1 MKKIKLY
8 LLGNKDKENCIN
20 EVRLMASLNSAYI
33 IKYKVYEKKIRTRFS
48 TKYLTVFAL

>member
-20 EVRLMASLNSAYI
+20 EVRFMASLNSAYI
-33 IKYKVYEKKIRTRFS
+33 IKYKAKINNLGFI
-48 TKYLTVFAL
+48 F